1 MSYKGKPMLRSMV
14 LLVFSLW
21 TLMLSAIPGLG
32 AEGSYQGVFFSA
44 PPGWTS
50 GMQDGRFIL
59 APEDMT
65 GETAV
70 VVVLYGAEKLGGK
83 PLDDW
88 FRDRMNSDVNP
99 QAKVLNNGEIKR
111 TQVGELQTLTTA
123 RAVQD
128 AEGSVRIQMYH
139 AVSDGRQAAL
149 AMGVTA
155 SEKAIDKYAGGIQAL
170 FESLHF
176 SPSLKPGA
184 SASPSPTSPSV
195 PPAPQSGGPQPEPK
209 PSASGS
215 KQVTAADLT
224 GRWMHSTLGYA
235 DYVKN
240 GAGTDITT
248 LTNGYGKEYAFAAD
262 GTYKYKIDSAI
273 SVRSLTV
280 TESDTGAWGFEN
292 SKLVLKSKERDNT
305 MNFYIIEYQKAPD
318 GTAFLTL
325 LNDMYPPTAS
335 NIYDYGYKFVRV
347 AARR

>member
-1 MSYKGKPMLRSMV
+1 MLRSIV

-21 TLMLSAIPGLG
+21 TLTLSAIPGLG
-32 AEGSYQGVFFSA
+32 AEESYKGVFFSM

-59 APEDMT
+59 GPVDMT
-65 GETAV
+65 DETAV
-70 VVVLYGAEKLGGK
+70 VVVLYGAEQLGGK

-99 QAKVLNNGEIKR
+99 QAKVLNNGEIKS
-111 TQVGELQTLTTA
+111 TKVGELQMLTTA

-128 AEGSVRIQMYH
+128 AQGGVRIQMYH

-155 SEKAIDKYAGGIQAL
+155 SEKAINKYSGGIQTL
-170 FESLHF
+170 FESLRF
-176 SPSLKPGA
+176 SRSVKPGA
-184 SASPSPTSPSV
+184 NASPSPTSPST
-195 PPAPQSGGPQPEPK
+195 PPASQSSEPH
-209 PSASGS
+209 PASDASASGA
-215 KQVTAADLT
+215 KQVTVSDLT
-224 GRWMHSTLGYA
+224 GHWMHSNMGYA
-235 DYVKN
+235 DYIKG
-240 GAGTDITT
+240 GAGADIST
-248 LTNGYGKEYAFAAD
+248 LTKGYGKEYAFAAD
-262 GTYKYKIDSAI
+262 GTYKYRIDSAI
-273 SVRSLTV
+273 TIRSLTV
-280 TESDTGAWGFEN
+280 TETDTGTWGFEN

-305 MNFYIIEYQKAPD
+305 MNFYIIESQKAPD

-335 NIYDYGYKFVRV
+335 NIHDYEYSFVRV